1 MNWMLGTMVIVL
13 TATNAFAQ
21 DYQLKSVSQPCR
33 AKNILAGCVVV
44 DRVTGKEQ
52 FVVTNSS
59 EEAGLE
65 LFFIDPEA
73 NTGRVFHAPAGQ
85 GSWCV
90 LEVPGDRLV
99 ITTYYDGKF
108 LVFDLKTMQ
117 FTKAVSFPGEEY
129 IWNAAIG
136 GDGRVYGGTYPGG
149 KLGALDLNSYTVE
162 DCGAAAKPN
171 MYLRS
176 IYSTGD
182 GRLLCNYMQEDA
194 KTLLYDPA
202 TKQFAPAPDPL
213 KSNFGLFWHGYL
225 LVGGAAYSGKA
236 LDTVTPYPFPTPPA
250 EKGAFSV
257 NNYACSADILC
268 YQQGNAYYTYK
279 FGDKAPVFVA
289 ETDLRGGRLL
299 GVTSQGHLLGVRG
312 QDYFVLK
319 PGDTSLS
326 LRPLPVESSPRP
338 ILFLKSDEKGRLW
351 GGPPFGQTLFS
362 LEPKTG
368 KTVNTGCVCDGGG
381 EVYGVTFYKG
391 IVYAASY
398 AGGDI
403 TAYDPEHPWDQWNNK
418 NPKSVAKVYDKGY
431 IRPIAGITTGPD
443 GKLYSGWMAKYGTY
457 GGAIAITDPDTGAT
471 ELIENPFG
479 EMGITGLVVD
489 EQYAYVGTTLSA
501 NGLPAKKNAEPHL
514 GMLDLKTR
522 DHVMDQAFPGV
533 ETIRV
538 LDKHVKRGIVVVCL
552 DQKLVLL
559 DVKTRKLIELP
570 TGTPPITGN
579 GVLKSATF
587 LYPSKKDLVVLDLK
601 TLTTKIIATAEKE
614 IQNVA
619 LAHNDTI
626 YVSCGSSIYS
636 VVKGK

>member
-1 MNWMLGTMVIVL
+1 MHWILATTVMALA
-13 TATNAFAQ
+13 ATNVTAQ
-21 DYQLKSVSQPCR
+21 NVRLESIGQPCR
-33 AKNILAGCVVV
+33 AKNILAGCVVT
-44 DRVTGKEQ
+44 DRATGKEQ

-117 FTKAVSFPGEEY
+117 FTKDISFPGEQY
-129 IWNAAIG
+129 IWNAAMG

-149 KLGALDLNSYTVE
+149 KLGALDLNTYAVE
-162 DCGAAAKPN
+162 DCGAAAPPN

-176 IYSTGD
+176 VYSTGE
-182 GRLLCNYMQEDA
+182 GSLLCNYIQEDA
-194 KTLLYDPA
+194 KTLVYDPA
-202 TKQFAPAPDPL
+202 TKKYTPAPEAL

-225 LVGGAAYSGKA
+225 LVGGAAYKGKA
-236 LDTVTPYPFPTPPA
+236 LEPVMPYPFPAPPA
-250 EKGAFSV
+250 DKGAWSV

-279 FGDKAPVFVA
+279 FGDKAPVFVVEA
-289 ETDLRGGRLL
+289 DLRSGRLL
-299 GVTSQGHLLGVRG
+299 GVTSQGYLLGVRG

-319 PGDTSLS
+319 PGDKSVA

-338 ILFLKSDEKGRLW
+338 ILFLKADEKGRLW
-351 GGPPFGQTLFS
+351 GGPLFGQTLFS
-362 LEPKTG
+362 LDPKTG

-381 EVYGVTFYKG
+381 EVYGLTFHKDN
-391 IVYAASY
+391 VFAASY

-403 TAYDPEHPWDQWNNK
+403 TMYNPEQPWDQWNNK
-418 NPKSVAKVYDKGY
+418 NPKAVAKVSDKGY
-431 IRPIAGITTGPD
+431 IRPVAGIMTGSD

-457 GGAIAITDPDTGAT
+457 GGAIAITDSETGAT
-471 ELIENPFG
+471 ELIENSFG

-489 EQYAYVGTTLSA
+489 EQFAYVGTTLSA
-501 NGLPAKKNAEPHL
+501 NGLPSKKNAEPHF
-514 GMLDLKTR
+514 GILDLKTR

-533 ETIRV
+533 DTIRV
-538 LDKHVKRGIVVVCL
+538 LDKHARLGLVIVCL

-559 DVKTRKLIELP
+559 DVKTRKMIELP
-570 TGTPPITGN
+570 AETPPLTGN
-579 GVLKSATF
+579 GVLDKNAF
-587 LYPSKKDLVVLDLK
+587 LYTSKKDLVILDLK
-601 TLTTKIIATAEKE
+601 ALKTEILMTAEKE
-614 IQNVA
+614 LQNVVLDRNGA
-619 LAHNDTI
+619 I
-626 YVSCGSSIYS
+626 YVSSGSSIYR